1 MAEYTATAVQTVPAN
16 ANVVFTDAPID
27 NSCAI
32 VHRKGSG
39 IINLRGLTRQCR
51 ARFRVSFGANIAIPT
66 GGAVGPIS
74 LAIAADGEALGSS
87 VMIVTPAAINDYFN
101 IGSEALIDVPADCCV
116 TVTIKNISPQSINV
130 MNANLIVERVA

>member
-1 MAEYTATAVQTVPAN
+1 M
-16 ANVVFTDAPID
+16 
-27 NSCAI
+27 
-32 VHRKGSG
+32 
-39 IINLRGLTRQCR
+39 TRQCR